1 MVPLGNPRH
10 EDSKK
15 ATVRCP
21 KTGPPLARAPAPTV
35 RAPKLTINC
44 RLVKLPGL
52 RATIEVRLVYYKT
65 IAQPLAGA
73 VRTARPFRTTLEK
86 YTNELLFPVITFN
99 FKP

>member
-1 MVPLGNPRH
+1 MLCCGALRQSEQS

-15 ATVRCP
+15 AAAKCP

-73 VRTARPFRTTLEK
+73 ARTARPSCNYRTQISPDVEMTK
-86 YTNELLFPVITFN
+86 Y
-99 FKP
+99 

>member
-1 MVPLGNPRH
+1 MP
-10 EDSKK
+10 EDGAS
-15 ATVRCP
+15 
-21 KTGPPLARAPAPTV
+21 PTV
-35 RAPKLTINC
+35 RAPKRDWNDG
-44 RLVKLPGL
+44 LVELPGL